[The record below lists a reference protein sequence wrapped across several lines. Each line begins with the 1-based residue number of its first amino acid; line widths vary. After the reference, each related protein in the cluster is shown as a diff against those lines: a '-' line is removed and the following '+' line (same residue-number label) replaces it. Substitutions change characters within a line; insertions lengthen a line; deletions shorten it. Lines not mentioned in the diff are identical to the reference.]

1 MFHFVLKLGDGKY
14 ISDLARKYGKKAILL
29 LYPTSRVVI
38 GL

>member
-1 MFHFVLKLGDGKY
+1 MFHFVLKLEDEKY
-14 ISDLARKYGKKAILL
+14 ISDLARKYGKRATLF